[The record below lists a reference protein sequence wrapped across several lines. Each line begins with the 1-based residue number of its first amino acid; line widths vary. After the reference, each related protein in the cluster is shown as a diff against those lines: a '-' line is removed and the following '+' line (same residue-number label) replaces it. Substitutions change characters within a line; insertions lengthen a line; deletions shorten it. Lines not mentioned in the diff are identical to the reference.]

1 MIGGMTVIIFR
12 ERLKA
17 LREQH
22 GFDQKDMGK
31 KLNISPSAYGF
42 YEQGRNEPSLE
53 SLKRLSEILNVSTD
67 YLLGLSNVE
76 KQPIVYSL
84 SDKTELSEKEL
95 NVINKM
101 KETSLL
107 EKISENP
114 IENVERLNR
123 YWDFIQKEHEL

>member
-1 MIGGMTVIIFR
+1 MFIFR

-17 LREQH
+17 LREQY
-22 GFDQKDMGK
+22 GLDQKDMGK